1 MNLDENHLILDEVLE
16 QEISLY
22 NFENAMSRISMEA
35 QKKSEEAQKRFEEAQ
50 KRFEEA
56 QKRFEEAQKR
66 FEEAQKR
73 FEEAHSNLISIQES
87 RIWRYTS
94 VYRKLGGKIK
104 VILKSSSIGKFLLRI
119 LKKILG

>member
-56 QKRFEEAQKR
+56 
-66 FEEAQKR
+66 
-73 FEEAHSNLISIQES
+73 HSNLISIQES

-104 VILKSSSIGKFLLRI
+104 IILKSSAIGKFLLRI

>member
-56 QKRFEEAQKR
+56 
-66 FEEAQKR
+66 
-73 FEEAHSNLISIQES
+73 HSNLISIQES

-104 VILKSSSIGKFLLRI
+104 VILKSSAIGKFLLRI

>member
-35 QKKSEEAQKRFEEAQ
+35 QKKS
-50 KRFEEA
+50 
-56 QKRFEEAQKR
+56 EEAQKR

>member
-56 QKRFEEAQKR
+56 
-66 FEEAQKR
+66 
-73 FEEAHSNLISIQES
+73 HSTLISIQES

-104 VILKSSSIGKFLLRI
+104 IILKSSAIGKFLLRI

>member
-56 QKRFEEAQKR
+56 QKRFEEA
-66 FEEAQKR
+66 
-73 FEEAHSNLISIQES
+73 HSNLISIQES

-104 VILKSSSIGKFLLRI
+104 VILKSSAIGKFLLRI